1 MDRTFENIINEGKK
15 NGKTMSEIN
24 EELKAAGA
32 TFHLDYKMCE
42 DGPVTG
48 WTEAE
53 MKEGFVEP
61 ETPPEKVKKL
71 HDYMKFDKSKA
82 GTEET
87 VSTPTGKYKITW
99 DEMGH
104 PIKAVRV

>member
-24 EELKAAGA
+24 AELKAAGA
-32 TFHLDYKMCE
+32 NFHLDYKMCE

-53 MKEGFVEP
+53 MQEGFVEP
-61 ETPPEKVKKL
+61 AEEPKPVQRRVDMSRRPE
-71 HDYMKFDKSKA
+71 FA
-82 GTEET
+82 GTVQEQKVLGAT
-87 VSTPTGKYKITW
+87 YKVTYN
-99 DEMGH
+99 DLGYAT
-104 PIKAVRV
+104 KAVRA